1 MTYPQYTEQQ
11 PWQGSWLQPQY
22 PPQHCQVLQPVPDV
36 SDALLQRVGH
46 MVEACMATM
55 VASNQI
61 FQHQI
66 LQKMAN
72 LTETVA
78 DVQLSQKNIADALIN
93 INSNLISPQRKAN
106 SSSST
111 SALSSPGST
120 GGMDASTFVDICP
133 FPQCVATPT
142 LKRCSAAHSLQ
153 HMQTCTNLPDGASA
167 TARYLSIAE
176 HMLLF
181 AKQPRVSKENTCC
194 WCGGGMSDAEWNPDA
209 KSRHRK
215 SCHRVAITALKN
227 ADSKVADAMQRQ
239 LEQTWKI
246 DFESAE
252 SSPVKRH
259 RIELGKRDEAGL
271 APVYEQGVGQTTI
284 FTADSCFSN

>member
-46 MVEACMATM
+46 IVEACMATM

-106 SSSST
+106 SSSSS

-194 WCGGGMSDAEWNPDA
+194 WCGGGLPDAEWNPDA

-215 SCHRVAITALKN
+215 SCHRVAIAALKN

-246 DFESAE
+246 DIEG
-252 SSPVKRH
+252 SPRKKP
-259 RIELGKRDEAGL
+259 RIEFEAGL
-271 APVYEQGVGQTTI
+271 APVYEQVVGQTTL
-284 FTADSCFSN
+284 FADSCFLN

>member
-194 WCGGGMSDAEWNPDA
+194 WCGGGLPDAEWNPDA

-259 RIELGKRDEAGL
+259 RIELGKSDEAGL